1 MMKCYKNEMRVLAF
15 VSYLISKR
23 ERFPLSL
30 F

>member
-1 MMKCYKNEMRVLAF
+1 MMKCYKNEIRVLAF
-15 VSYLISKR
+15 VSYLISKK